1 MISLA
6 LESIICVIAIY
17 SLRLADVKCLGLN
30 STQAGGYEVG
40 ELDGE
45 NLQSPVI
52 HHPFNSWIR
61 QSEIDVWFVIRL
73 SVRFS
78 SRNSQLSR
86 ALVVRSPQP
95 QSLSRNLW
103 THQPS
108 QIDLSCSRNNETFCD
123 VRVCCWETRRRNE
136 ENQNIFTV
144 HYLCFV
150 RILML
155 AIEAGGRD
163 EDGEKK
169 SCVHKLICHRF
180 NRQTTIKC
188 QPASS
193 LEFQVP
199 ANESQTLQ
207 TINSNL
213 NYRFIASNS
222 SPHPNSVPRKSRSS
236 LI

>member
-123 VRVCCWETRRRNE
+123 VRVCCIKIFSLFIIYVLFEFWCWRLKRVGATRMGRKNRA
-136 ENQNIFTV
+136 FTNWFATD
-144 HYLCFV
+144 LT
-150 RILML
+150 
-155 AIEAGGRD
+155 D
-163 EDGEKK
+163 K
-169 SCVHKLICHRF
+169 
-180 NRQTTIKC
+180 Q
-188 QPASS
+188 Q
-193 LEFQVP
+193 
-199 ANESQTLQ
+199 
-207 TINSNL
+207 
-213 NYRFIASNS
+213 
-222 SPHPNSVPRKSRSS
+222 
-236 LI
+236 